1 MRGTDIQ
8 LAAEYLLRGE
18 TVAIPTETV
27 YGLAANALDE
37 KAVARV
43 FDVKQRP
50 LRNPLIIHVADV
62 DQITRY
68 TSGLLPA
75 AQKLLSHFAPG
86 PLTLL
91 LPRNSSIPD
100 IVTAGSPLVAVRI
113 PAHPMTLQL
122 LRLTD
127 LPLAAPSANPFGY
140 ISPTTAEHVE
150 KMLGQKIPYVLD
162 GGPCDAGIEST
173 IIGFPDG
180 VPTIYREGAIPK
192 DKIEKIIGPVAAF
205 AGKKIHAPGM
215 SAVHYSPNTPLILC
229 DDLEQVVRD
238 HNNFRIGVITH
249 GNYAASV
256 TADNQWILCKDN
268 EWETAAHNLYAA
280 LHEMDERNY
289 ELIIAKT
296 FPETGLGSALN
307 DRLRR
312 AAMKGVGNGNHATN

>member
-8 LAAEYLLRGE
+8 LAAEYLLLGE

-37 KAVARV
+37 TAVARV

-50 LRNPLIIHVADV
+50 LHNPLIIHVADA

-68 TSGLLPA
+68 TTGLLPA

-113 PAHPMTLQL
+113 PDHPVTLEL

-140 ISPTTAEHVE
+140 ISPTTAGHVE
-150 KMLGQKIPYVLD
+150 KMLGEKIPYVLD

-192 DKIEKIIGPVAAF
+192 DKIEKIIGPVAVF

-229 DDLEQVVRD
+229 DDIEQTIRD
-238 HNNFRIGVITH
+238 HDHFRMGVITH
-249 GNYAASV
+249 GNYAAGV

-268 EWETAAHNLYAA
+268 DWETAAHNLYAA

-312 AAMKGVGNGNHATN
+312 AAMKGVGNGNQATN

>member
-1 MRGTDIQ
+1 MKGTDIQ

-43 FDVKQRP
+43 FEVKQRP
-50 LRNPLIIHVADV
+50 LHNPLIIHVADV
-62 DQITRY
+62 EQITRY
-68 TSGLLPA
+68 TNELPPA
-75 AQKLLSHFAPG
+75 AQVLLSRFAPG

-113 PAHPMTLQL
+113 PDHPVTLEL

-140 ISPTTAEHVE
+140 ISPTTAGHVE
-150 KMLGQKIPYVLD
+150 KMLGEKIPYVLD

-173 IIGFPDG
+173 IIGFPDS

-192 DKIEKIIGPVAAF
+192 DHIEKLIGAVAVF

-215 SAVHYSPNTPLILC
+215 SAVHYSPKTPLILC

-238 HNNFRIGVITH
+238 HDHFRIGVITY
-249 GNYAASV
+249 GNYAVGV
-256 TADNQWILCKDN
+256 TADNQWILCKEQD
-268 EWETAAHNLYAA
+268 WETAAHNLYAA

-289 ELIIAKT
+289 ELILAKT
-296 FPETGLGSALN
+296 FPEAGLGSALN

-312 AAMKGVGNGNHATN
+312 AAMKGATNDNRTGN